1 MKFLIVGLGNPGS
14 EYDYTRHNIGFDI
27 LDLFA
32 KEKDISWESVKHG
45 WRAETSHKGRKLIF
59 IKPSTYMNLSGK
71 AVSYW
76 MQTEKISIENVL
88 VLVDD
93 LSMDLGK
100 LRIRPKGSDAGHNGL
115 KSIAESLS
123 SQNYPRL
130 KFGIGN
136 NFPRGRQVDF
146 VLGRWDENE
155 LALVNL
161 AKEKSISLIKEYVF
175 APKSLSWS
183 PE

>member
-1 MKFLIVGLGNPGS
+1 MKFLIVGLGNPGT
-14 EYDYTRHNIGFDI
+14 EYNHTRHNIGFDV

-32 KEKDISWESVKHG
+32 KEKGVSWESVRHG
-45 WRAETSHKGRKLIF
+45 WRVEASHKGRKLIF

-71 AVSYW
+71 AVAYW
-76 MQTEKISIENVL
+76 MQSEKVSIENVL
-88 VLVDD
+88 VVVDD
-93 LSMDLGK
+93 LSMELGK

-115 KSIAESLS
+115 KSIAESLG

-130 KFGIGN
+130 KFGVGN
-136 NFPRGRQVDF
+136 NFPKGRQVEF
-146 VLGRWDENE
+146 VLGTWDEDE

-161 AKEKSISLIKEYVF
+161 ASEKSISLIKEYIF
-175 APKSLSWS
+175 GPKSLSWS